1 MKNKKNI
8 ASLMEHILLLA
19 ATVILFVLMHLYAT
33 AVYAA
38 KQTFD
43 PEKWENPV
51 YEQATFAAGC
61 FWCVESEFEAI
72 KGVVDVVSGYTGGHV
87 KDPSYQQVSGHDTG
101 HAEAVR
107 ILYDP
112 AVISYQ
118 KLLEAFWN
126 IHDPTQVGGQ
136 GVDQGPQYRS
146 VIFYHTDT
154 QKELAEAARKTVTAS
169 AKFKKSITTAI
180 EPASEFYPAE
190 DYHQDYNTKRGVT
203 YKSVF
208 EQGGESTTMK
218 KRRFWGL
225 FE

>member
-1 MKNKKNI
+1 MDAPRMENI
-8 ASLMEHILLLA
+8 VLLV
-19 ATVILFVLMHLYAT
+19 ATFVLFVLMQLYAT
-33 AVYAA
+33 TPANAA
-38 KQTFD
+38 AQTFD
-43 PEKWENPV
+43 KEQWDNPA
-51 YEQATFAAGC
+51 YQQATFAGGC

-87 KDPSYQQVSGHDTG
+87 KNPTYQQVSGHDTG

-107 ILYDP
+107 VLFDP
-112 AVISYQ
+112 NIVSYE

-136 GVDQGPQYRS
+136 GVDTGPQYRS
-146 VIFYHTDT
+146 VIFTHTPE
-154 QKELAEAARKTVTAS
+154 QKALAETAKAS
-169 AKFKKSITTAI
+169 VEASRRFKKPLTTSV
-180 EPASEFYPAE
+180 EPSVEFYPAE

-208 EQGGESTTMK
+208 ELEGKSTTLK
-218 KRRFWGL
+218 KRGFWGI